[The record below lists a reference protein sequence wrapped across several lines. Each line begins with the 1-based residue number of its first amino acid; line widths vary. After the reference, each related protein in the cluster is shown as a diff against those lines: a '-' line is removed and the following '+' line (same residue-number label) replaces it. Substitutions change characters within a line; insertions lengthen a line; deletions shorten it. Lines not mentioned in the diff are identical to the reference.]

1 MRPSTRQRHS
11 LHNTSQMPPTVSP
24 DMRKRPHSHR
34 SRLTSLLVL
43 VVLLWLPH
51 ARSQTTAAP
60 SGTPRAVPV
69 ETKSSAS
76 NRPAPGGNV
85 RRERVGTAHS
95 ARKPAVT
102 GGGAPAVQPRT
113 GASSS
118 HQGDGLA
125 PGVPAPHGPA
135 ASENHAFRTNQ
146 LLLGLVLILVGAKLG
161 GEIFERMR
169 QPAVLGELLVGILLG
184 NLGMLGFHVL
194 DFLKTAE
201 GLAALAELGVILL
214 LFEVGLES
222 NLTEMRR
229 VGLSS
234 LLVATLGVVAPMAL
248 GFFTGRA
255 FLPHHS
261 PMVHVF
267 IGATLCATSVGITAR
282 VLKDLGQLH
291 RPEARIV
298 LGAAVLDDVMGLVV
312 LAVVSGL
319 IQAAGGG
326 GTLSPWEV
334 ATIVLKATGF
344 LLGAVI
350 AGGWLAPVMFRVAG
364 FLSGTHLLLVTSLGF
379 CFLLAWGAAQI
390 GLAPIVGAF
399 AAGLILDPIHYQGF
413 QDGGSHTIE
422 ELIHPITGFL
432 VPIFFV
438 VTGAH
443 VDVSALGNTSILGF
457 AAALALVAVLGKQ
470 ICALGVLERGLDR
483 ISVGVGMIPRG
494 EVGLIFAN
502 IGLTLKLPGADGL
515 LVPVVDAG
523 TFSAIVLVVMVTTL
537 ITPPLLKWA
546 LARPAGTPRE
556 GTQSAAAG

>member
-1 MRPSTRQRHS
+1 
-11 LHNTSQMPPTVSP
+11 MPHTVSP
-24 DMRKRPHSHR
+24 DMRKRARSHR
-34 SRLTSLLVL
+34 IRLTMLLVL
-43 VVLLWLPH
+43 VFLSWLAH

-60 SGTPRAVPV
+60 PGTPRAASVKA
-69 ETKSSAS
+69 KSSAPNS
-76 NRPAPGGNV
+76 PAPGANA
-85 RRERVGTAHS
+85 REQPVGTEGGM
-95 ARKPAVT
+95 RKPEVRGSADPAERPRA
-102 GGGAPAVQPRT
+102 GARP
-113 GASSS
+113 S
-118 HQGDGLA
+118 HRGEAPA
-125 PGVPAPHGPA
+125 PGVPAPHSPA
-135 ASENHAFRTNQ
+135 ASEDHTSRTNQ

-161 GEIFERMR
+161 GEIFERMC

-184 NLGMLGFHVL
+184 NLGMLGFHAL

-248 GFFTGRA
+248 GFFTGRI
-255 FLPHHS
+255 FLPHHP

-350 AGGWLAPVMFRVAG
+350 IGGWLSPVMFRVAG
-364 FLSGTHLLLVTSLGF
+364 FLNVTHMLLVTSLGF

-399 AAGLILDPIHYQGF
+399 AAGLILDPIHYQDF
-413 QDGGSHTIE
+413 RDRGSHTIE

-457 AAALALVAVLGKQ
+457 AAALSLVAVLGKQ
-470 ICALGVLERGLDR
+470 ICAVGVLERGLDR
-483 ISVGVGMIPRG
+483 VSVGVGMIPRG

-502 IGLTLKLPGADGL
+502 IGLTLRLPGTDGTL
-515 LVPVVDAG
+515 EPVVDAG
-523 TFSAIVLVVMVTTL
+523 TFSAIVLVVMATTL
-537 ITPPLLKWA
+537 ITPPLLKWT
-546 LARPAGTPRE
+546 LARSAGTPPD
-556 GTQSAAAG
+556 GAQSAAAG